1 MNDCKYQY
9 ITKHEE
15 ERKKFKAKRAQG
27 FNKEEPDDP
36 RLKKSA
42 AFLMLYKK
50 GLESLCKEY
59 EANNN
64 GVQQRQIERELART
78 DGMTMDQSLNN
89 FARDNSAIVKQLVLL
104 QCNDFQ
110 RPQIKKMLDDV
121 DNYKGIIG
129 KFPSMDE
136 INRLSRAKKNS
147 SKARGMLKKN
157 LEVIKGIT
165 ST

>member
-1 MNDCKYQY
+1 
-9 ITKHEE
+9 
-15 ERKKFKAKRAQG
+15 
-27 FNKEEPDDP
+27 
-36 RLKKSA
+36 
-42 AFLMLYKK
+42 
-50 GLESLCKEY
+50 
-59 EANNN
+59 
-64 GVQQRQIERELART
+64 
-78 DGMTMDQSLNN
+78 
-89 FARDNSAIVKQLVLL
+89 
-104 QCNDFQ
+104 
-110 RPQIKKMLDDV
+110 MLDDV